1 LEPLGAQSLPL
12 DSAAPGTRTT
22 RAWTASQRNVKIGYA
37 TGVLAIA
44 PNQQDVPGCT
54 GKHANYKGLLIFL
67 QGIQDYSGMTFH
79 PRMRT
84 FVPGHCRSPR
94 KGRFNCES
102 LTSFSGWPVLSCTEG
117 GKQDMLTAK
126 RVKRTILKYCST
138 RKRLESGFLGES
150 QTAIHSQARAAAPLR
165 EQYGVVA

>member
-1 LEPLGAQSLPL
+1 MKPDKGLILNLFETNGKNDILNILIPSWSLLEPLGAQSLPL

-102 LTSFSGWPVLSCTEG
+102 LTSFSGWPVYLAQ
-117 GKQDMLTAK
+117 K
-126 RVKRTILKYCST
+126 
-138 RKRLESGFLGES
+138 
-150 QTAIHSQARAAAPLR
+150 
-165 EQYGVVA
+165 VANKTC

>member
-1 LEPLGAQSLPL
+1 M
-12 DSAAPGTRTT
+12 DSQPAECEDWICHRGPSHRPKSAGC
-22 RAWTASQRNVKIGYA
+22 
-37 TGVLAIA
+37 TGMYW
-44 PNQQDVPGCT
+44 DVPGCT
-54 GKHANYKGLLIFL
+54 GKHANYKGFLIFL

-126 RVKRTILKYCST
+126 GVKRTILKYCST
-138 RKRLESGFLGES
+138 RKRVESGFLGES

>member
-1 LEPLGAQSLPL
+1 MY
-12 DSAAPGTRTT
+12 
-22 RAWTASQRNVKIGYA
+22 W
-37 TGVLAIA
+37 
-44 PNQQDVPGCT
+44 DVPGCT

-138 RKRLESGFLGES
+138 RKRVESGFLGEVK
-150 QTAIHSQARAAAPLR
+150 LR
-165 EQYGVVA
+165 YTLRPVRLLRCASSTGLSLECLMILPADSAHKDRCRML

>member
-1 LEPLGAQSLPL
+1 MY
-12 DSAAPGTRTT
+12 
-22 RAWTASQRNVKIGYA
+22 W
-37 TGVLAIA
+37 
-44 PNQQDVPGCT
+44 DVPGCT

-138 RKRLESGFLGES
+138 RKRVESGFLGKVK
-150 QTAIHSQARAAAPLR
+150 LR
-165 EQYGVVA
+165 YTLRPVRLLRCASSTGLSLECLMILSADSAHKDRCRML